1 MNSKI
6 VVYTRD
12 FSEKGCKVVKT
23 PMYTGFATCRRLS
36 EVVKRLSEYR
46 GYLIASPIV
55 AFASLKTLASQVT
68 AYQCGI

>member
-23 PMYTGFATCRRLS
+23 PMCKGFATCRRLS
-36 EVVKRLSEYR
+36 EVVKRLSKKA
-46 GYLIASPIV
+46 G
-55 AFASLKTLASQVT
+55 VT
-68 AYQCGI
+68 VL